1 MTEQEKKEKEEA
13 EKMKDYVK
21 IQGIDFHK
29 DAGKLSL
36 TEFKNTHKHLKI
48 DLDKAHK
55 QLSK

>member
-1 MTEQEKKEKEEA
+1 MA
-13 EKMKDYVK
+13 EGNMKNYIK

-36 TEFKNTHKHLKI
+36 EEFKKTHAHLKI